1 MKKDKQEVKLESLDE
16 GSTPIT
22 LVQEDFSAYSRL
34 VAEELMRRNIKRDT
48 QAYTKEQILNKLM
61 PEW

>member
-1 MKKDKQEVKLESLDE
+1 MKLESPDE
-16 GSTPIT
+16 QVTSIT
-22 LVQEDFSAYSRL
+22 LAQEDFSAYSRL

-48 QAYTKEQILNKLM
+48 QAYSKEQILNRLM